1 MRNFIRYW
9 NHNRK
14 KIIIVIAIIAFI
26 FILIRILDGYYKNKS
41 INSSSPVIDMTKPIQ
56 SVITG
61 QKVDEKVTDKNM
73 NCIDQFINYENN
85 KEYEKAYS
93 LLTDDCKEEYSNDV
107 NTFINNYCTKIFA
120 TKKTYNL
127 ELWFNSGDA
136 YTYKIKMYEEN
147 MLATGEGNLD
157 KNIEDYITIVKG
169 KDEDKISI
177 NGFIRKSNINKS
189 NEVNNIEV
197 LIRSKKVYKDYE
209 TYNITIRNKTSN
221 DILIGDRKNNKDIY
235 LVDKDNIQYSAFLN
249 ELSTDSLLLKSGYE
263 KNISINFNKIYDQN
277 KIISEIKFKNIILDS
292 EKYLNNK
299 NNEKIDTLQTGVNLQ

>member
-235 LVDKDNIQYSAFLN
+235 LVDKDNIQYPAFLN

-299 NNEKIDTLQTGVNLQ
+299 NNEKIDTLEIGVNLQ

>member
-9 NHNRK
+9 NRNRK

-61 QKVDEKVTDKNM
+61 QKVDEEVTDKNM

-107 NTFINNYCTKIFA
+107 NTFINNYCKKVFA

-127 ELWFNSGDA
+127 ELWFSNGDA

-177 NGFIRKSNINKS
+177 NGFIRKNNINKS
-189 NEVNNIEV
+189 KEVNNIEI

-209 TYNITIRNKTSN
+209 TYNITIRNKTSK
-221 DILIGDRKNNKDIY
+221 DILIGDRKNNKDIC
-235 LVDKDNIQYSAFLN
+235 LIDKDNIQYSAFLN

-277 KIISEIKFKNIILDS
+277 RVISKIKFKNIILDS

-299 NNEKIDTLQTGVNLQ
+299 NNEKIDTLEIGVNLQ

>member
-73 NCIDQFINYENN
+73 NRIDQFINYENN

-209 TYNITIRNKTSN
+209 TFNITIRNKTSN

-299 NNEKIDTLQTGVNLQ
+299 NNEKIDTLEIGVNLQ

>member
-221 DILIGDRKNNKDIY
+221 DILIGDKKNNKDIY

-249 ELSTDSLLLKSGYE
+249 ELSIDSMLLKSGYE

-299 NNEKIDTLQTGVNLQ
+299 NNEKIDTLEIGVNLQ

>member
-221 DILIGDRKNNKDIY
+221 DTLIGDRKNNKDIY

-299 NNEKIDTLQTGVNLQ
+299 NNEKIDTLEIGVNLQ

>member
-189 NEVNNIEV
+189 NEINNIEV

-299 NNEKIDTLQTGVNLQ
+299 NNEKIDTLEIGVNLQ

>member
-41 INSSSPVIDMTKPIQ
+41 INSNSTVIDMTKPIQ

-299 NNEKIDTLQTGVNLQ
+299 NNEKIDTLEIGVNLQ

>member
-107 NTFINNYCTKIFA
+107 NTFINNYCTKIFT

-299 NNEKIDTLQTGVNLQ
+299 NNEKIDTLEIGVNLQ

>member
-41 INSSSPVIDMTKPIQ
+41 INSNSTVIDMTKPIQ

-107 NTFINNYCTKIFA
+107 
-120 TKKTYNL
+120 
-127 ELWFNSGDA
+127 
-136 YTYKIKMYEEN
+136 
-147 MLATGEGNLD
+147 
-157 KNIEDYITIVKG
+157 TIVKG

-299 NNEKIDTLQTGVNLQ
+299 NNEKIDTLEIGVNLQ

>member
-9 NHNRK
+9 NRNRK

-61 QKVDEKVTDKNM
+61 QKVDEEVTDKNM

-93 LLTDDCKEEYSNDV
+93 LLTDDCKEEYSNDI
-107 NTFINNYCTKIFA
+107 NTFIKNYCTNVFA

-177 NGFIRKSNINKS
+177 NGFIRKNNINKS
-189 NEVNNIEV
+189 KEVNNIEI

-209 TYNITIRNKTSN
+209 TYNITIRNKTSK
-221 DILIGDRKNNKDIY
+221 DILIGDRKNNKDIC
-235 LVDKDNIQYSAFLN
+235 LIDKDNIQYSAFLN

-277 KIISEIKFKNIILDS
+277 RVISKIKFKNIILDS

-299 NNEKIDTLQTGVNLQ
+299 NNEKIDTLEIGVNLQ

>member
-169 KDEDKISI
+169 KDEDKISR

-299 NNEKIDTLQTGVNLQ
+299 NNEKIDTLEIGVNLQ

>member
-26 FILIRILDGYYKNKS
+26 FILIRILNGYYKNKS

-299 NNEKIDTLQTGVNLQ
+299 NNEKIDTLEIGVNLQ

>member
-41 INSSSPVIDMTKPIQ
+41 INSSSSVIDMTKPIQ

-299 NNEKIDTLQTGVNLQ
+299 NNEKIDTLEIGVNLQ

>member
-299 NNEKIDTLQTGVNLQ
+299 NNEKIDTLEIGVNLQ

>member
-41 INSSSPVIDMTKPIQ
+41 INSNSTVIDMTKPIQ

-93 LLTDDCKEEYSNDV
+93 LLTDDCKVEYSNDV

-299 NNEKIDTLQTGVNLQ
+299 NNEKIDTLEIGVNLQ

>member
-235 LVDKDNIQYSAFLN
+235 LVDKDNIQYFAFLN

-299 NNEKIDTLQTGVNLQ
+299 NNEKIDTLEIGVNLQ

>member
-1 MRNFIRYW
+1 VRNFIRYW

-299 NNEKIDTLQTGVNLQ
+299 NNEKIDTLEIGVNLQ

>member
-263 KNISINFNKIYDQN
+263 KILVLILIKYMTKIR
-277 KIISEIKFKNIILDS
+277 
-292 EKYLNNK
+292 
-299 NNEKIDTLQTGVNLQ
+299 